1 MLHWEKNGI
10 RIGSDRGNLTK
21 LPKIGGSDFL
31 GLVEH
36 YVRMVIQRL
45 LRLWLPDWGNSV
57 RIVEIHAAAGV
68 IGLRRISIFIRQ
80 FPQPEYKSPW
90 SEWGKR
96 KKPSDIFFHW
106 HVDLTVGWCSP
117 YNPLSEWCTISISS
131 DLNFMSWTSCR
142 DPFLFNYHRNDPDFV
157 GD

>member
-1 MLHWEKNGI
+1 MIFSVFCDTLHWEKNGF

-68 IGLRRISIFIRQ
+68 IGSRRISISIRP
-80 FPQPEYKSPW
+80 FPQPKSESPW
-90 SEWGKR
+90 SEWGQKNHH
-96 KKPSDIFFHW
+96 PFYF
-106 HVDLTVGWCSP
+106 
-117 YNPLSEWCTISISS
+117 SISMWTYLS
-131 DLNFMSWTSCR
+131 DGAAQLFHYWNVMDLRGLWLYVEI
-142 DPFLFNYHRNDPDFV
+142 PFHSTTTEMILTL
-157 GD
+157 